1 MVVALS
7 VSAVAAPSAQADS
20 TGGITGVVAGAG
32 DSPLGGISVTAY
44 QATGSGTWAWVSQAT
59 TGSDGS
65 YSISGLSAGT
75 YRLEFYDPSGIYP
88 SEYYDNVSTLDF
100 DSANDIVVAAGATT
114 SGVDT
119 TLPVGGHITG
129 TVTDSH
135 HVGIGGFEIFV
146 FDAGMNV
153 NIGWT
158 DPAGNYDVGGLAT
171 GTYRVEFND
180 YTNDILTQFY
190 NDEPS
195 LGQADGVAVTA
206 GETTANI
213 NATLAG
219 EATVSGT
226 ITDATTGNPISYAHV
241 DFQPLNVPVGTGV
254 CTATTDANG
263 DYTCSMPGGQYLVHF
278 EASSYQDLYYDGSKT
293 EIGATTLTVS
303 ADQIVS
309 DLNVQLTMLP
319 TTVDGIT
326 ADMDGTV
333 VPGISVEVVR
343 ADDGTVLAQ
352 TTSDSSGKYDFV
364 LSGLYPEA
372 PVWQPVSLRVR
383 FSDPNGV
390 YATQLSDPFSV
401 TPGSD
406 SSPECSLVAIQA
418 GEVKGRTLD
427 WDGTPLPGVSVA
439 VVTSTGTP
447 VGSGTSDAGGDY
459 DIAGLPVALHTHYD
473 VRFSDPSGVHQDQE
487 LSGLLVLPGTAET
500 VDSSLPAKG
509 ATSIGADGDWVW
521 EYPAHPSSDLSGVSA
536 GDDDH
541 LWAVGVHGTILKSVD
556 AGASWHPVLSGVMT
570 DFDAVAA
577 IGATDAWAV
586 GSGGAILATTDGGLH
601 WATQDSTVGQEL
613 YAVHFADASHGWAVG
628 LGGTI
633 VATTNG
639 GVTWTQQQSGV
650 VYPLLSVTFTDALH
664 GWAAGA
670 YGVVLITS
678 DGGQHW
684 TKQTAGT
691 SDSLT
696 GITMPDGQHGWAS
709 TDGGQVL
716 FTTNGGVS
724 WTVQETWTDH
734 PYVAASA
741 SDANHCCVLD
751 EDGHTLYTS
760 DGGAHW
766 YAAWPNGLSWAGIA
780 RSPSGQLWAVGA
792 AGTIMQSA
800 DGNLWTGIGGVLVGP
815 FDFNAVSFS
824 DDQHGWA
831 LADHGNTWS
840 TADGGTSWV
849 QSAGPGGS
857 LAALSTPDASHT
869 WVVGSSGQ
877 ISCTTDGGETW
888 LQQTSGT
895 SETLAGVSFP
905 DATHGWVVG
914 YAGTILATSDGGAMW
929 APQASDTT
937 ADLTA
942 VSFADDKHG
951 VAVGYLGTVVMTTD
965 GGQTWTSEF
974 SGTTDT
980 LCAVSC
986 PDATHAWAVGDGYS
1000 VTIASSDGYRSWKV
1014 REDVGY
1020 DYAVS
1025 FADAEHGWLAG
1036 QSGIY
1041 ATTDGGSTWTLQTQH
1056 CEGFLGISAPDPS
1069 HCWAVGDAIMALSWV
1084 APDTT
1089 PPAGTMNIDGG
1100 AAVTA
1105 STTATIDSAVVDT
1118 SGSAFMKFSTNDGD
1132 TWGSWQKYGAT
1143 ATVTLP
1149 AGSGT
1154 KTVLGDYEDG
1164 AGNVATMSSTI
1175 TLSTDAPTVAVS
1187 GAANG
1192 AWLSHGVTLN
1202 FTATASPLSG
1212 GVASVTVD
1220 CDGAVSTNPG
1230 GTASVAVPVLPN
1242 GTHTVTY
1249 HATDD
1254 LGLSGTD
1261 QKITVH
1267 MDTTGPTTQGKAVTC
1282 RVHRSVALKF
1292 LISDNLS
1299 PKAVKVK
1306 VTIRSHTGKAVKVL
1320 SLPAEKVGVW
1330 HTIKWKPSA
1339 KGSYT
1344 YTVTASD
1351 LAGNRQAHAKAGRV
1365 KVS

>member
-1 MVVALS
+1 M
-7 VSAVAAPSAQADS
+7 
-20 TGGITGVVAGAG
+20 GGLA
-32 DSPLGGISVTAY
+32 
-44 QATGSGTWAWVSQAT
+44 
-59 TGSDGS
+59 
-65 YSISGLSAGT
+65 AGT
-75 YRLEFYDPSGIYP
+75 DRLEFYDPSGVYP
-88 SEYYDNVSTLDF
+88 SEYYDNVSMADW
-100 DSANDIVVAAGATT
+100 DSADSVVVTAGATT

-119 TLPVGGHITG
+119 TLTPGGHITG

-135 HVGIGGFEIFV
+135 HVGIADFEV
-146 FDAGMNV
+146 MVLDPDSSYTGVA
-153 NIGWT
+153 WT
-158 DPAGNYDVGGLAT
+158 DSAGKYDLGGLAT

-180 YTNDILTQFY
+180 STNSALTQYF
-190 NDEPS
+190 NDEPTI
-195 LGQADGVAVTA
+195 GQADAVAVTA
-206 GETTANI
+206 GATTANI
-213 NATLAG
+213 DATLAG

-226 ITDATTGNPISYAHV
+226 ITDATNGNPISYAHV
-241 DFQPLNVPVGTGV
+241 EFQPVNVPVGTGV
-254 CTATTDANG
+254 CDATTDSNG
-263 DYTCSMPGGQYLVHF
+263 DYTCSMPGGQYFVHF
-278 EASSYQDLYYDGSKT
+278 EASSYQDLYYDGSTT
-293 EIGATTLTVS
+293 EIGATTLTVA

-333 VPGISVEVVR
+333 VSGISVEVVR

-352 TTSDSSGKYDFV
+352 TTSDSNGKYDFV
-364 LSGLYPEA
+364 LGGLYPES

-383 FSDPNGV
+383 FTDPNGV
-390 YATQLSDPFSV
+390 YATQLSDPISV
-401 TPGSD
+401 APGSD

-439 VVTSTGTP
+439 VVTSTGTA
-447 VGSGTSDAGGDY
+447 VASGTSDAAGDY

-473 VRFSDPSGVHQDQE
+473 VRFSDPSGAHQDQT
-487 LSGLLVLPGTAET
+487 LSGLLVSPGAVET
-500 VDSSLPAKG
+500 VDSSLPAKD
-509 ATSIGADGDWVW
+509 ATSTGADGDWVW

-577 IGATDAWAV
+577 AGATDAWAV
-586 GSGGAILATTDGGLH
+586 GPDGAILATSDGGQN
-601 WATQDSTVGQEL
+601 WTSQDSTVGQEL

-628 LGGTI
+628 TGGTI
-633 VATTNG
+633 VATTDG
-639 GVTWTQQQSGV
+639 GVTWTQQSSGV
-650 VYPLLSVTFTDALH
+650 VYPLLAVTFTDALH
-664 GWAAGA
+664 GWVAGA
-670 YGVVLITS
+670 YGVVLVTS

-684 TKQTAGT
+684 TKETAGT
-691 SDSLT
+691 SDWLT

-716 FTTNGGVS
+716 FTSNGGAS
-724 WTVQETWTDH
+724 WTMQETWTDH
-734 PYVAASA
+734 SYVAVSA
-741 SDANHCCVLD
+741 SDVDHCCVLD
-751 EDGHTLYTS
+751 ADGHSLYTS

-766 YAAWPNGLSWAGIA
+766 YAAWPNGLAWAGMCQ
-780 RSPSGQLWAVGA
+780 SPSGQFWAVGA
-792 AGTIMQSA
+792 SGTIMQSA
-800 DGNLWTGIGGVLVGP
+800 TGDLWTGIGGVLVGP

-824 DDQHGWA
+824 DDQDGWA
-831 LADHGNTWS
+831 LGDHGNTWS
-840 TADGGTSWV
+840 TTDGGTTWV
-849 QSAGPGGS
+849 QGPGPGGS
-857 LAALSTPDASHT
+857 LNALSTPDASDI
-869 WVVGSSGQ
+869 WVVGGSGQ
-877 ISCTTDGGETW
+877 ISCTTDGGSTW
-888 LQQTSGT
+888 GQQTSGT
-895 SETLAGVSFP
+895 TKTLDGVSFP
-905 DATHGWVVG
+905 DATHGWAVG
-914 YAGTILATSDGGAMW
+914 FGGTILATSDGGATW
-929 APQASDTT
+929 NAQASNTA

-942 VSFADDKHG
+942 VSFADDQHG
-951 VAVGYLGTVVMTTD
+951 VAVGYLGTVVETTD
-965 GGQTWTSEF
+965 GGLTWTQMF

-986 PDATHAWAVGDGYS
+986 PDATHAWAVGSPS
-1000 VTIASSDGYRSWKV
+1000 VTIASSDGYQSWKV
-1014 REDVGY
+1014 REDVGN

-1025 FADAEHGWLAG
+1025 FADAKHGWLAG

-1056 CEGFLGISAPDPS
+1056 SGGFFYGISAPDAS
-1069 HCWAVGDAIMALSWV
+1069 HCWAVGDAILALSWV
-1084 APDTT
+1084 APDIT
-1089 PPAGTMNIDGG
+1089 PPAGSMAIDGG

-1105 STTATIDSAVVDT
+1105 STTATIDSAVTDT
-1118 SGSAFMKFSTNDGD
+1118 SGAAFMKFSANDGD
-1132 TWGSWQKYGAT
+1132 TWGPWQPYGAT

-1164 AGNVATMSSTI
+1164 AGNVATMSASI
-1175 TLSTDAPTVAVS
+1175 TLAADAPTVAVT
-1187 GAANG
+1187 GATDG
-1192 AWLSHGVTLN
+1192 AWLSHSVTLT
-1202 FTATASPLSG
+1202 FTATASSQSG
-1212 GVASVTVD
+1212 GVASVTAVL
-1220 CDGAVSTNPG
+1220 DGAENTHPG
-1230 GTASVAVPVLPN
+1230 DTLSLPIPAAPN
-1242 GTHTVTY
+1242 GTHVVTY

-1299 PKAVKVK
+1299 PQAVKVK